1 MFRQPRVQ
9 AVTAF
14 RTHPN
19 NKGISPKN
27 TKEQQQGYLTIQTT
41 SDFLSV
47 ENTQLNDN
55 RKHSINY
62 SDDLVATL
70 KTNSTINIPL
80 SSISSACTTEHDPSS
95 FDVSSKSTTVRERKH
110 SKQDNCNSNYLATNC
125 AFTKQLDHN
134 NKCENVEVRHVPTTT
149 ASSMDH
155 SISTKPSEFK

>member
-1 MFRQPRVQ
+1 MFSQPRVQ

-14 RTHPN
+14 RTHAN
-19 NKGISPKN
+19 NKAISPK
-27 TKEQQQGYLTIQTT
+27 TIQTT

-47 ENTQLNDN
+47 ENSQLNDN

-80 SSISSACTTEHDPSS
+80 SSVSSPCTAEHDASS
-95 FDVSSKSTTVRERKH
+95 LDVSSKKSTVRETKH
-110 SKQDNCNSNYLATNC
+110 SKQDNSNSNYLATNC
-125 AFTKQLDHN
+125 VFAKQLDHN
-134 NKCENVEVRHVPTTT
+134 NKCENVEVRHIQTTT

-155 SISTKPSEFK
+155 SISAKPSESK